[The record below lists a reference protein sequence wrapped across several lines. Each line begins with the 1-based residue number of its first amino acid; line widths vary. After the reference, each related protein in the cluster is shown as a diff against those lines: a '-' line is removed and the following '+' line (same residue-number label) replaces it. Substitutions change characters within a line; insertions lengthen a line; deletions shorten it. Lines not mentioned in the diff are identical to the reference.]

1 MAACSGVFGR
11 AQPKSLYSKP
21 RLWHGLIIG
30 FEEVVMGIF
39 LRWLGAFLLLAATY
53 TLLFRAHTN
62 LRIRQ

>member
-1 MAACSGVFGR
+1 
-11 AQPKSLYSKP
+11 
-21 RLWHGLIIG
+21 
-30 FEEVVMGIF
+30 MGIF